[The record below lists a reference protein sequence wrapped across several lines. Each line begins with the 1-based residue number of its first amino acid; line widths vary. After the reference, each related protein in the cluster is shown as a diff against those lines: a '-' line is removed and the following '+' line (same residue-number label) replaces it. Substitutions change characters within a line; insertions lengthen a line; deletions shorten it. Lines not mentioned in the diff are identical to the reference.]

1 LSSIII
7 ACATIIVWPILA
19 ICNRTAAFEHGD
31 DLRRPPNPE
40 LLDARDL
47 STPGNWLRFRL
58 RHAVP
63 GLDPGID
70 PCIQGRRSRII
81 NNGAASTPGMA
92 GGGGWTSPVRDRE
105 PADQP
110 LQDPQP
116 AIRRLAS
123 PPDARRGGATGVGVA
138 VSAVVCSLHRG
149 NVGPNRRFH
158 LTIARAAVRTPAL
171 AKTEAAVS
179 L

>member
-7 ACATIIVWPILA
+7 ARATIIVWPILA

-58 RHAVP
+58 RHVVP

-70 PCIQGRRSRII
+70 PCIQGRRSR
-81 NNGAASTPGMA
+81 
-92 GGGGWTSPVRDRE
+92 
-105 PADQP
+105 
-110 LQDPQP
+110 
-116 AIRRLAS
+116 
-123 PPDARRGGATGVGVA
+123 
-138 VSAVVCSLHRG
+138 
-149 NVGPNRRFH
+149 
-158 LTIARAAVRTPAL
+158 
-171 AKTEAAVS
+171 
-179 L
+179 